1 MATIDLPNN
10 ILEALS
16 TVLQQ
21 LQQSLPEV
29 KQAPDFSAIAFKWE
43 NSELKATMR
52 AKEMDKLTV
61 IRGLQAAIKQIEVD
75 ERKELDDAQ
84 VLAVIEKQI
93 KQRKESIKAFE
104 GAGREDLASK
114 EQAELEVLSQFL
126 PEAMTEEELD
136 SMIAQTIAAQEATSM
151 KDMGKVMNS
160 LRPLIAGRA
169 DPSQVSAKIKA
180 KLA

>member
-1 MATIDLPNN
+1 MTTLKSQIT
-10 ILEALS
+10 E
-16 TVLQQ
+16 VLK
-21 LQQSLPEV
+21 V
-29 KQAPDFSAIAFKWE
+29 
-43 NSELKATMR
+43 TMR

-75 ERKELDDAQ
+75 ERVELDDSR

-104 GAGREDLASK
+104 GANRQDLASK
-114 EQAELEVLSQFL
+114 EQAEVEIISQFL
-126 PEAMTEEELD
+126 PAAMTEEELD
-136 SMIAQTIAAQEATSM
+136 SIIAQTITAQEATSM

-160 LRPLIAGRA
+160 LRPIIAGRA
-169 DPSQVSAKIKA
+169 DPAQVSAKIKA

>member
-1 MATIDLPNN
+1 MTTLKNQITD
-10 ILEALS
+10 I
-16 TVLQQ
+16 
-21 LQQSLPEV
+21 
-29 KQAPDFSAIAFKWE
+29 
-43 NSELKATMR
+43 LKAAMR

-75 ERKELDDAQ
+75 ERIELDDNQ

-93 KQRKESIKAFE
+93 KQRKESVKAFE
-104 GAGREDLASK
+104 GAGREDLAGK
-114 EQAELEVLSQFL
+114 EQAEIEVLSQFL

-136 SMIAQTIAAQEATSM
+136 SIIAQTITAQEATSM

-169 DPSQVSAKIKA
+169 DPAQVSAKIKA
-180 KLA
+180 KLS

>member
-1 MATIDLPNN
+1 MTTLKNQIT
-10 ILEALS
+10 E
-16 TVLQQ
+16 VLK
-21 LQQSLPEV
+21 V
-29 KQAPDFSAIAFKWE
+29 
-43 NSELKATMR
+43 TMR

-75 ERKELDDAQ
+75 ERVELDDSR

-104 GAGREDLASK
+104 GANRQDLASK
-114 EQAELEVLSQFL
+114 EQAEVEILSQFL
-126 PEAMTEEELD
+126 PAALTEEELD
-136 SMIAQTIAAQEATSM
+136 SVIEQTILAQQATSI

-160 LRPLIAGRA
+160 LRPIIAGRA
-169 DPSQVSAKIKA
+169 DPAQVSAKIKA

>member
-1 MATIDLPNN
+1 MTTLKNQI
-10 ILEALS
+10 
-16 TVLQQ
+16 T
-21 LQQSLPEV
+21 EV
-29 KQAPDFSAIAFKWE
+29 
-43 NSELKATMR
+43 LKAAMR

-75 ERKELDDAQ
+75 ERVELDESR

-104 GAGREDLASK
+104 GANRQDLASK
-114 EQAELEVLSQFL
+114 EQAEVEVISQFL
-126 PEAMTEEELD
+126 PAAMTEEELD
-136 SMIAQTIAAQEATSM
+136 SIIAQTITAQEATSI

-160 LRPLIAGRA
+160 LRPIIAGRA
-169 DPSQVSAKIKA
+169 DPAQVSAKIKA